1 MRADDVMTSN
11 VVTVGENASVQD
23 VALVLLQNQISAV
36 PVIDRM
42 GNMVGIVSEGTCC
55 GVPNRKRRSGAH
67 RGSSFYR
74 PSRHWRLNSSKCT
87 RGA

>member
-1 MRADDVMTSN
+1 MRAHDVMTSN

-42 GNMVGIVSEGTCC
+42 GNVVGIVSEGDLMRR
-55 GVPNRKRRSGAH
+55 PNRKRRSGAR

-74 PSRHWRLNSSKCT
+74 LSRRWRLNSSKCT
-87 RGA
+87 RGT

>member
-1 MRADDVMTSN
+1 MRAHDVMTSN

-42 GNMVGIVSEGTCC
+42 GNMVGIVSEGDLMRR
-55 GVPNRKRRSGAH
+55 PESEMEKRRSAVA
-67 RGSSFYR
+67 RAFIV
-74 PSRHWRLNSSKCT
+74 
-87 RGA
+87 